1 MRALL
6 IKGLNVTEVEAN
18 GLEDY
23 YRLMEVDI
31 IDIVTREINGKFYDI
46 ICDDEGLLKEKP
58 IPTMFDSEKQPMIF
72 GNIIIAGLADDEGN
86 MTDLTD
92 EDIVRICGSLAVVT
106 VLGEKYACLVN
117 VKY

>member
-18 GLEDY
+18 ELEDY
-23 YRLMEVDI
+23 YRLMEVDL
-31 IDIVTREINGKFYDI
+31 IDIVTREIGGKYYDI
-46 ICDDEGLLKEKP
+46 ICDDEGLFKENP
-58 IPTMFDSEKQPMIF
+58 IPTVFDTEQQPMIV
-72 GNIIIAGLADDEGN
+72 GNIIIAGLGDETGN

-106 VLGEKYACLVN
+106 VLDEKYACLVN

>member
-6 IKGLNVTEVEAN
+6 IKGLDVTEVQAN

-23 YRLMEVDI
+23 YKLMEVDI
-31 IDIVTREINGKFYDI
+31 IDIVTREIGGKFYDV
-46 ICDDEGLLKEKP
+46 ICDDEGLLKENP
-58 IPTMFDSEKQPMIF
+58 IPTMFDDEKQPMIF
-72 GNIIIAGLADDEGN
+72 GNIIIAGLADGEGN

-106 VLGEKYACLVN
+106 VRDEKYACLVN

>member
-6 IKGLNVTEVEAN
+6 IKGLDVTEVEAN

-31 IDIVTREINGKFYDI
+31 IDIVTREIGGKFYDI

-106 VLGEKYACLVN
+106 VLDEKYACLVN